1 MREWCRPW
9 NYTIPTATTWRGGL
23 GSIYGATTSVRI
35 CDAEV
40 RNQNKGFS
48 DTDEVRLVGN
58 AARQMAGRA
67 ATAAPAAGSNI
78 PEGLSSPAA
87 LAQRQ

>member
-9 NYTIPTATTWRGGL
+9 NYTIPTAITWRGGL

-48 DTDEVRLVGN
+48 DTDEVRQVGN
-58 AARQMAGRA
+58 AAGRGKTGSYGGAGCGELH
-67 ATAAPAAGSNI
+67 P
-78 PEGLSSPAA
+78 
-87 LAQRQ
+87 